1 MQVQIHSIHFDADQ
15 KLLAFVHSKLEKLN
29 TFHDHLISGE
39 VFLRL
44 EKDAQKG
51 NKIAEIKLHVPGADL
66 FAKRQSATFEGACDE
81 VVEALRKQLRKQRK
95 HRE

>member
-15 KLLAFVHSKLEKLN
+15 KLLAFVHSKLDKLN

-44 EKDAQKG
+44 EKDAEKG

-81 VVEALRKQLRKQRK
+81 VVEALRRQLRKQRK
-95 HRE
+95 HRD